1 MKGAL
6 MRRNTALVVS
16 ALAVFCAGLPAWSDD
31 VRAQSYPTRPI
42 HLVTGNPPGGATD
55 FIARIIGQPLSA
67 RLGQGVVIDNRP
79 GANGNISAE
88 VVAKSTPDGYTLLY
102 ANDSLVVV
110 NPHIYRTMSVNVM
123 QDLIPVVTTITNQL
137 VLAVNPQVVP
147 AKDFAAFIE
156 FARKPPTT
164 LFYASIGN
172 GSHHHLA
179 MEILKQRAGID
190 LTHVP
195 YKGGGPASIA
205 VISGENAL
213 MFGGTSVLNHIKNGK
228 LKGLAVTGGRNWSS
242 MPELPTIG
250 AFYPGYKSALWHGI
264 YAPRGTPQPILDKLR
279 TELNAVLSMPE
290 VKERLITGGAG
301 EPYVTTPEEFAA
313 VMRADHDRYGTVIK
327 SIGFKVD

>member
-1 MKGAL
+1 MK
-6 MRRNTALVVS
+6 RNTALVVS
-16 ALAVFCAGLPAWSDD
+16 TLAIFCTGLPALPDD
-31 VRAQSYPTRPI
+31 AQAQSYPTRPI

-55 FIARIIGQPLSA
+55 FIARAIGQPLSV
-67 RLGQGVVIDNRP
+67 RLGQSIVIDNRP

-88 VVAKSTPDGYTLLY
+88 VVANSAPDGYTLLY

-110 NPHIYRTMSVNVM
+110 NPHIYSKMSVNVM
-123 QDLIPVVTTITNQL
+123 QDLVPVVTTISNQL

-147 AKDFAAFIE
+147 VNDFPAFIE

-205 VISGENAL
+205 VIAGENAL
-213 MFGGTSVLNHIKNGK
+213 MFGGTSVVNHIKNGK
-228 LKGLAVTGGRNWSS
+228 LKGLAVSGSKGWPT
-242 MPELPTIG
+242 MPELPAIG
-250 AFYPGYKSALWHGI
+250 EFYPGYKSALWHGI

-279 TELNAVLSMPE
+279 TELNAVLSTPE
-290 VKERLITGGAG
+290 VKQRLVSSGAG
-301 EPYVTTPEEFAA
+301 EPYITTPDEFVA
-313 VMRADHDRYGTVIK
+313 VMRADYERYGTVIK

>member
-1 MKGAL
+1 MKRAKRL
-6 MRRNTALVVS
+6 IVS
-16 ALAVFCAGLPAWSDD
+16 AFAIVCAGLSALPSAAQ
-31 VRAQSYPTRPI
+31 AQSYPTRPI

-55 FIARIIGQPLSA
+55 FIARTIGQALGA
-67 RLGQGVVIDNRP
+67 RLGQTVVIDNRP

-110 NPHIYRTMSVNVM
+110 NPHIYRAISVNVM
-123 QDLIPVVTTITNQL
+123 QDMVPVVTTVSNQL
-137 VLAVNPQVVP
+137 VLAVNPQAVAVT
-147 AKDFAAFIE
+147 DFAEFVA
-156 FARKPPTT
+156 FARRPSAT

-195 YKGGGPASIA
+195 YKGGGPASFA
-205 VISGENAL
+205 VIAGENAA

-228 LKGLAVTGGRNWSS
+228 LKGLAVTGTQPWSS
-242 MPELPTIG
+242 MPELPTI
-250 AFYPGYKSALWHGI
+250 ASFYPGFKAELWHGI
-264 YAPRGTPQPILDKLR
+264 FAPRGTPQSVLDKLR
-279 TELNAVLSMPE
+279 TEINAVLSTPE
-290 VKERLITGGAG
+290 AKDRLISSGSG
-301 EPYVTTPEEFAA
+301 EPYVTTPDEFVA
-313 VMRADHDRYGTVIK
+313 VMRADYERYGAIIK

>member
-1 MKGAL
+1 
-6 MRRNTALVVS
+6 MRRCAAIVMS
-16 ALAVFCAGLPAWSDD
+16 ALAIFCAGLLAQPNDAG
-31 VRAQSYPTRPI
+31 AQSYPARPI

-67 RLGQGVVIDNRP
+67 RLGQGVVVDNRP

-88 VVAKSTPDGYTLLY
+88 VVAKSAPDGYTLLY

-110 NPHIYRTMSVNVM
+110 NPHIYGNMSVKVM
-123 QDLIPVVTTITNQL
+123 QDLVPVVTTISNQL
-137 VLAVNPQVVP
+137 VLAVNPRTVP
-147 AKDFAAFIE
+147 VKDFPAFVE

-179 MEILKQRAGID
+179 MELLKQRTGVD

-205 VISGENAL
+205 VIAGENAV

-228 LKGLAVTGGRNWSS
+228 LKGLAVTGSTSWSS

-264 YAPRGTPQPILDKLR
+264 YAPHGTPQPVLDKLR
-279 TELNAVLSMPE
+279 AEINAVLAMPE
-290 VKERLITGGAG
+290 VKERLVSGGAG
-301 EPYVTTPEEFAA
+301 DPYITTPDEFTAL
-313 VMRADHDRYGTVIK
+313 MRADHDRYGTLIK

>member
-1 MKGAL
+1 M
-6 MRRNTALVVS
+6 
-16 ALAVFCAGLPAWSDD
+16 
-31 VRAQSYPTRPI
+31 
-42 HLVTGNPPGGATD
+42 TGNPPGGATD
-55 FIARIIGQPLSA
+55 FIARAIGQPLSV
-67 RLGQGVVIDNRP
+67 RLGQGIVIDNRP

-88 VVAKSTPDGYTLLY
+88 VVAKSAPDGYTLLY

-110 NPHIYRTMSVNVM
+110 NPHIYSKISVNVM
-123 QDLIPVVTTITNQL
+123 QDLVPVVTTISNQL

-147 AKDFAAFIE
+147 VNDFPAFIE
-156 FARKPPTT
+156 FARKPTTT

-205 VISGENAL
+205 VIAGENAL
-213 MFGGTSVLNHIKNGK
+213 MFGGTSVVNHIKNGK
-228 LKGLAVTGGRNWSS
+228 LKGLAVSGSKGWPT
-242 MPELPTIG
+242 MPELPAIG
-250 AFYPGYKSALWHGI
+250 EFYPGYKSALWHGI

-279 TELNAVLSMPE
+279 TELNAVLSTPE
-290 VKERLITGGAG
+290 VKQRLISSGAG
-301 EPYVTTPEEFAA
+301 EPYITTPDEFAA
-313 VMRADHDRYGTVIK
+313 VMRADYERYGTVIK